1 LIKQETSLKDVWILK
16 PEVFKDF
23 RGDYTCTL
31 DRKVYDNL
39 VDFIPRDIGDG
50 FKIDSII
57 PKVKFV
63 ESCIVRSSKHV
74 LRGIHYSPDDWKI
87 YQCLNGKIMYTYINL
102 DEQDPEYLKQ
112 ETFIL
117 EPYDQILK
125 HPRYGTVFFSL
136 EDNTILL
143 YHQSEYYNKDNPNQ
157 KTFKWNDPRFK
168 IYIPYPPVL
177 SKRDLEGHYEF
188 STTRF

>member
-23 RGDYTCTL
+23 RGDYICTFH
-31 DRKVYDNL
+31 KEQYDLL
-39 VDFIPRDIGDG
+39 VREDNGQQ
-50 FKIDSII
+50 
-57 PKVKFV
+57 VKFV

-188 STTRF
+188 RTTRF